1 MKYIRAKS
9 KEDLIKKIKETE
21 MDDNEVYIN
30 QELNRDVVI
39 ELLENWE
46 IDKIYLPKSKY
57 QRTSKKI
64 INALKEI
71 GVEVKSID
79 AKCGRPTNKD
89 ELIKKY
95 MDKHPKEIAEI
106 TSIPLK
112 TVEYHYYKL
121 RKKNKKRK

>member
-21 MDDNEVYIN
+21 MEDNEIYIN

-46 IDKIYLPKSKY
+46 IEKIYLPKSKY

-71 GVEVKSID
+71 GIEVESID
-79 AKCGRPTNKD
+79 VRCGRPTDVDKI
-89 ELIKKY
+89 IKKY
-95 MDKHPKEIAEI
+95 MDKHPKEISKI
-106 TSIPLK
+106 TGIPLK

-121 RKKNKKRK
+121 KKADSGFK